1 MKRWSKYHLPA
12 VLLMVIIFVQSS
24 FPSVT
29 LPESEYFETD
39 KLVHMLLYG
48 FLASLIYISLIHQNN
63 FPNLSQ
69 SPIIWTIIL
78 TVFYGASDEF
88 HQTFVPNRSGE
99 LPDLFADVIGIII
112 TAFIIKYF
120 LSRRVKLFS
129 PSYQH

>member
-1 MKRWSKYHLPA
+1 
-12 VLLMVIIFVQSS
+12 MVIIFVQSS
-24 FPSVT
+24 FPSIT
-29 LPESEYFETD
+29 LPGTEFFETD

-69 SPIIWTIIL
+69 SPIAWTIIL
-78 TVFYGASDEF
+78 TSLYGASDEF

-99 LPDLFADVIGIII
+99 FPDLFADVIGIII
-112 TAFIIKYF
+112 AACVIKYF

-129 PSYQH
+129 PSLRTQ